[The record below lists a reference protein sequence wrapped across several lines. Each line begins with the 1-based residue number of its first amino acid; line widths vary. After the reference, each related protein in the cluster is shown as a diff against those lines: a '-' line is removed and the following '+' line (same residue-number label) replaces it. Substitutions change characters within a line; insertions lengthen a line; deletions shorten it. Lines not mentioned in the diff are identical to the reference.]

1 MSYIVFRQ
9 VIAYHG
15 TAWRFTARAPSSAA
29 AKHCAARC
37 NAESKALGYGAP
49 YWYCAESVYNER
61 VARGIAGA
69 LPAGGTGT

>member
-1 MSYIVFRQ
+1 MNYIVFRQ
-9 VIAYHG
+9 ALSRHG
-15 TAWRFTARAPSSAA
+15 TTWQFTARAPNSAA
-29 AKHCAARC
+29 AKRYAARC